1 MGLGFMLYSRAGEL
15 SSVVMLDSVHVPV
28 RKINFEESL
37 VVYCSLSEY
46 TCICIKRTTFFLR
59 SHPSS
64 DTPLP
69 PPQKKWYAI
78 SIGKHSNIHL
88 LRCLILIFTVT
99 IYSLIKY
106 LWVGSII
113 LYKSI
118 NEVFLKT
125 VDGNFYSF
133 IAEMIKIMIQW
144 HPRRDENGV

>member
-28 RKINFEESL
+28 RKINLEETL
-37 VVYCSLSEY
+37 VMYCSVSEY
-46 TCICIKRTTFFLR
+46 TCICIKRTRFFFKI
-59 SHPSS
+59 SS
-64 DTPLP
+64 QLGHP
-69 PPQKKWYAI
+69 PPPKKWYAI

-106 LWVGSII
+106 LWVVSII

-125 VDGNFYSF
+125 VVGNFYSF
-133 IAEMIKIMIQW
+133 IAEMINIMIQW

>member
-28 RKINFEESL
+28 RKINLEETL
-37 VVYCSLSEY
+37 VMYCSVSEY
-46 TCICIKRTTFFLR
+46 TCICIKRTTFLKI
-59 SHPSS
+59 SS
-64 DTPLP
+64 QLGHP
-69 PPQKKWYAI
+69 PPPPKKIWYAI

-106 LWVGSII
+106 LWVVSII

-133 IAEMIKIMIQW
+133 IAEIIKIMIQW
-144 HPRRDENGV
+144 HPRRDKNGV

>member
-28 RKINFEESL
+28 RKINLEETL
-37 VVYCSLSEY
+37 VMYCSVSEY
-46 TCICIKRTTFFLR
+46 TCICIKRTRFFFLDLIPAR
-59 SHPSS
+59 TPPS
-64 DTPLP
+64 P
-69 PPQKKWYAI
+69 PKKKWYAI

-106 LWVGSII
+106 LWVVSII